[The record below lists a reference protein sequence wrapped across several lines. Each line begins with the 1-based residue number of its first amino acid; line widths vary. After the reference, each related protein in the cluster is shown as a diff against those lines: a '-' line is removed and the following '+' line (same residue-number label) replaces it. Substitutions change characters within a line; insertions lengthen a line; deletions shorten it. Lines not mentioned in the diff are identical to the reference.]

1 MDNFA
6 FQHCLE
12 EFADCSDKLFEL
24 KVIRA
29 DNFTGEIGEYIVSR
43 YFNLELAQRSNEAYD
58 AIDSNGY
65 KYQIKSKIRSGN
77 NYNYHI
83 NGLKYD
89 QFDFLVVVYF
99 DEYYTPIL
107 ILRIPAKEIHDKV
120 LNINESHIH
129 SYNQDISKLNLP
141 KSQQLAIRKFAD
153 VYLKLVD
160 SEIIRSRR
168 IVGDIGEYYAC
179 QLLNLERCICKN
191 TKGMDASGCGLTFEI
206 KTRRVYESDRRVS
219 QTRRLNNL
227 VGKDADYLIVVTID
241 RTFRCSGMWIMP
253 MENIINLKSA
263 NLNIVNNG
271 IGVKNLIPSKV
282 DWLNTGE
289 PFISF

>member
-24 KVIRA
+24 KIIRA

-43 YFNLELAQRSNEAYD
+43 FFNLELAQRSNEAYD

-65 KYQIKSKIRSGN
+65 RYQIKSKIISGN
-77 NYNYHI
+77 NYSYCVS
-83 NGLKYD
+83 GLKYD
-89 QFDFLVVVYF
+89 QFDFLVIIYF
-99 DEYYTPIL
+99 DEYYTPL
-107 ILRIPAKEIHDKV
+107 LMLRIPVKEIYDSK
-120 LNINESHIH
+120 LNIKDSYIH
-129 SYNQDISKLNLP
+129 LYNQDLSMFNLP
-141 KSQQLAIRKFAD
+141 QSQQRAIERFAD
-153 VYLKLVD
+153 AYLKLVD
-160 SEIIRSRR
+160 SERIRSRR
-168 IVGDIGEYYAC
+168 IVGDLGEYYAC
-179 QLLNLERCICKN
+179 QRLNLERCTCKN
-191 TKGMDASGCGLTFEI
+191 TKGMDAFGYDLTFEI

-219 QTRRLNNL
+219 QTRRINNL
-227 VGKDADYLIVVTID
+227 VEKEADYLIVVIMD

-263 NLNIVNNG
+263 NLRIVNDTK
-271 IGVKNLIPSKV
+271 GVRNLIPSKV
-282 DWLNTGE
+282 DWLKTGE